1 MISQS
6 KIRGETILRPV
17 IANPH
22 VTEETIDDLV
32 EQIVRI
38 GDDIVRGI
46 PFSKR

>member
-6 KIRGETILRPV
+6 KIKDKTILRPV
-17 IANPH
+17 IANPG
-22 VTEETIDDLV
+22 VSEETIDDLV
-32 EQIVRI
+32 EQIVEI